1 MPPTIITL
9 DVRPDFRS
17 GLHPCDKIQGALS
30 NVRPGEVLRLLV
42 PFEPVPIYEV
52 ARNKGL
58 AHESKPIGGGEWE
71 VLLSPATEANPLPTV
86 RSAGEGRSCG
96 CGGHETGPVG
106 VLDVDARGLEPPQ
119 PMVKILEALTNVP
132 DHAALRARTD
142 RRPVHLYP
150 ILESR
155 GFTGESEEQA
165 DGSFI
170 TLIRRH

>member
-1 MPPTIITL
+1 MTPNIITL

-17 GLHPCDKIQGALS
+17 GGHPRGKIQEALS
-30 NVRPGEVLRLLV
+30 NVHPGVSLRLLV

-58 AHESKPIGGGEWE
+58 TYEAKTIGDGEWE
-71 VLLSPATEANPLPTV
+71 VLFSPATEAEPSREACHSTSHSYGCNKSEPT
-86 RSAGEGRSCG
+86 EI
-96 CGGHETGPVG
+96 
-106 VLDVDARGLEPPQ
+106 LDVDARGLEPPQ
-119 PMVKILEALTNVP
+119 PMVVILEALTAFP
-132 DHAALRARTD
+132 DHAVLRARTD

-150 ILESR
+150 VLESR

-170 TLIRRH
+170 TNIRRC

>member
-1 MPPTIITL
+1 MSNIITL

-17 GLHPCDKIQGALS
+17 GQHPCDKIQGAIG
-30 NVRPGEVLRLLV
+30 NVRPGETLRLLV

-58 AHESKPIGGGEWE
+58 THASKPIGGGEWE
-71 VLLSPATEANPLPTV
+71 VLFSVATEANPLPPRV
-86 RSAGEGRSCG
+86 ESPACG
-96 CGGHETGPVG
+96 CGCNATEPAEI
-106 VLDVDARGLEPPQ
+106 LDVDARGLEPPQ
-119 PMVKILEALTNVP
+119 PMVKILEVL
-132 DHAALRARTD
+132 AAFSDNAVLRARTD

-155 GFTGESEEQA
+155 GFTGESEEQT

-170 TLIRRH
+170 TLIRRS